1 MQQDT
6 WHCYV
11 DVTAAY
17 LMSLQSSKSFV
28 AFSLSLSTIISGKLH
43 ASLVNSWSRL
53 GTTQLLVFNWNL
65 RPCN

>member
-1 MQQDT
+1 MQDT
-6 WHCYV
+6 WHCNV

-28 AFSLSLSTIISGKLH
+28 AFSLSFSTIISGKLH
-43 ASLVNSWSRL
+43 ASLANSWSRL
-53 GTTQLLVFNWNL
+53 GTMQLLVFNWNL